1 MSKMIA
7 LEKSKKKTEQ
17 DKYLN
22 NEDSDAGSE
31 SDLESEEEDI
41 VAVALN
47 ESDDEKSLNDEED
60 VQEEDENNDNDQTN
74 VNEMRDEMMEWDDNI
89 MNDFE
94 PEEFSEDEDDDYEDD
109 FQKFKDYQTISSL
122 QSQHPEIQQRN
133 YDEII
138 ALTKVVRNS
147 KGTIIDPLHTTMPVL
162 TKYEKAR
169 LIGSRAEQINR
180 GAAPS
185 IPVDEN
191 IIDGRIIAMMEFE
204 KKAIPFIIARP
215 LPSGAVEY
223 WKLQDL
229 EVLL

>member
-7 LEKSKKKTEQ
+7 LEKSKKKVEQ
-17 DKYLN
+17 DKYLD

-31 SDLESEEEDI
+31 SELESEEED
-41 VAVALN
+41 VAAALN

-60 VQEEDENNDNDQTN
+60 IQEEDENDDDENNIS
-74 VNEMRDEMMEWDDNI
+74 EKRDGTMGWDDNL

-94 PEEFSEDEDDDYEDD
+94 PEDFSEDEDDNYEDEL
-109 FQKFKDYQTISSL
+109 QKFKDYQMISSL

-147 KGTIIDPLHTTMPVL
+147 KGTIVDPLHTTMPVL

-191 IIDGRIIAMMEFE
+191 IIDGRVIAMMEFE

-229 EVLL
+229 EVLS

>member
-7 LEKSKKKTEQ
+7 LEKSKKKVEQ
-17 DKYLN
+17 DKYLD

-31 SDLESEEEDI
+31 SELESEEED
-41 VAVALN
+41 VAAALN

-60 VQEEDENNDNDQTN
+60 IQEEDENDNDEN
-74 VNEMRDEMMEWDDNI
+74 NISERRDETMGWDDNL

-94 PEEFSEDEDDDYEDD
+94 PEDFSEDEDDNYEDEL
-109 FQKFKDYQTISSL
+109 QKFKDYQTISSL

-147 KGTIIDPLHTTMPVL
+147 KGTIVDPLHTTMPIL

-180 GAAPS
+180 GAAPA

-191 IIDGRIIAMMEFE
+191 IIDGRVIAMMEFE

-229 EVLL
+229 EILS

>member
-7 LEKSKKKTEQ
+7 LEKSKKKVEQ
-17 DKYLN
+17 DKYLD

-31 SDLESEEEDI
+31 SELESEEED
-41 VAVALN
+41 VAAALN

-60 VQEEDENNDNDQTN
+60 IQEEDENDNDEN
-74 VNEMRDEMMEWDDNI
+74 NISERMDETMGWDDNL

-94 PEEFSEDEDDDYEDD
+94 PEDFSEDEDDNYEDEL
-109 FQKFKDYQTISSL
+109 QKFKDYQMISSL

-147 KGTIIDPLHTTMPVL
+147 KGTIVDPLHTTMPIL

-180 GAAPS
+180 GAAPA

-191 IIDGRIIAMMEFE
+191 IIDGRVIAMMEFE

-229 EVLL
+229 EVLS